1 MAEPLPRSALESALV
16 RWRTADIITDD
27 QATAIR
33 NLEASLASPLR
44 ADESRITPTTILIY
58 LGVFLVVVASVVF
71 VALGWDDMGDIEQ
84 MIWGT
89 TAVLLPWAAAY
100 VLRRSSQPLA
110 EHGANVLLVLGALA
124 LMLFTYTLANL
135 LGWWPQQPHGYE
147 YTQAQ
152 LDREQQILLVGQL
165 WCVAVTARFS
175 LRYRSAWMLA
185 VSGIVG
191 LIAWT
196 QILDLWWRTDETGE
210 ISPWK
215 TAIYGTVLMGL
226 GLVANHIGWRKHG
239 FVLLLLG
246 LIFTL
251 FVYGID
257 DFDNPLGGSGLAFLA
272 ISMLAIVLSVYTEFR
287 VFLIFGALGLY
298 GWLSAL
304 VVKTFG
310 GSRPVAFALILLGAL
325 IVVIGLAWQYW
336 VGDWFRRRRHR
347 APSEEI

>member
-1 MAEPLPRSALESALV
+1 MTEPLPRSALESALA
-16 RWRTADIITDD
+16 RWRTADILTDD
-27 QATAIR
+27 QVTAIR
-33 NLEASLASPLR
+33 DMEASLAPPLR

-58 LGVFLVVVASVVF
+58 LGVFLVVIASVVF
-71 VALGWDDMGDIEQ
+71 VSLGWDDMGDIER

-89 TAVLLPWAAAY
+89 AAVLLPWTTAY
-100 VLRRSSQPLA
+100 ALRRSSQPLA

-124 LMLFTYTLANL
+124 LMLFTYTLTNL
-135 LGWWPQQPHGYE
+135 LGWWPQRPLSGRE
-147 YTQAQ
+147 YTQIQ

-165 WCVAVTARFS
+165 LSVGVMSWFS

-196 QILDLWWRTDETGE
+196 QILDLWWRADQTGE

-215 TAIYGTVLMGL
+215 TAIYGIVLIGL
-226 GLVANHIGWRKHG
+226 GLVAHYLDWRQHG

-246 LIFTL
+246 LVFTL
-251 FVYGID
+251 FIYGID
-257 DFDNPLGGSGLAFLA
+257 DFDNPLGASGLAFLVV
-272 ISMLAIVLSVYTEFR
+272 SMLAIVLSIYTEFR

-310 GSRPVAFALILLGAL
+310 GSRPVAFALVLLGAL
-325 IVVIGLAWQYW
+325 IVVIGLVWQH
-336 VGDWFRRRRHR
+336 RHR
-347 APSEEI
+347 TPSQDT